1 MQRTLGLLTAA
12 PAATRLLSGPRLGLQ
27 ACQGRVFGGEGG
39 GFCGGRGR
47 AAAASGDCSD
57 LKFFRGFRC
66 LLDSGTL
73 SSGWPGTHH
82 RQTVSAPHPPA
93 QTSSARCSGLIPA
106 SSLPL
111 LSAPAHWLRAD
122 SGASQ
127 YATAWEALELGKW
140 VGKTKACQTLIISN
154 CKKIGMLFY
163 VFLFVDLN
171 TRCWSQ
177 NPSLTESPLKKTT
190 NVYIC
195 GMI

>member
-163 VFLFVDLN
+163 VFFICRFKHSLLESESELN
-171 TRCWSQ
+171 WVSFEKD
-177 NPSLTESPLKKTT
+177 N
-190 NVYIC
+190 
-195 GMI
+195 